1 MKLADFGLSLPLSQD
16 NIKTYGGHAR
26 WMAPELWLS
35 QTSLHQQ
42 SKELCL
48 MSDVFSYGLIL
59 LFLITGKTPWHS
71 ITDLDYPTAS
81 SSSNSGSFSRGISSS
96 EPPDKGRFEIPGN
109 FAPELLAI
117 IQHCYQEKPTD
128 RANCSQVNYP
138 YYKG

>member
-35 QTSLHQQ
+35 QTSLHPQ

-48 MSDVFSYGLIL
+48 KSDVFSYGLIL

-81 SSSNSGSFSRGISSS
+81 SSSNSGRLNSASSA
-96 EPPDKGRFEIPGN
+96 EAAVRVNLQTKKDLRFQEILHP
-109 FAPELLAI
+109 
-117 IQHCYQEKPTD
+117 
-128 RANCSQVNYP
+128 NY
-138 YYKG
+138 